1 MEVSKLN
8 KKCVKSKLRDSAST
22 LFKQVSKISEK
33 NLSIEEVKALSNLV
47 KNKGIVIQK
56 ADKGNN
62 IVILNKSDMFLC

>member
-22 LFKQVSKISEK
+22 LFKQVSKVSEK

>member
-56 ADKGNN
+56 ADKGDN

>member
-8 KKCVKSKLRDSAST
+8 KECVKSKLRDSAST
-22 LFKQVSKISEK
+22 SFKQVSKISEK

-62 IVILNKSDMFLC
+62 IVILNKSDIFLC